1 MYEEEPLNA
10 LEILELAIQA
20 KKSPAIKNYLFPK
33 LERQAAQLES
43 EVLGSE
49 KLTPEEREKRRIK
62 AKALREVLGT
72 IDADISS
79 LELQLKKRGL
89 ESEEASS

>member
-79 LELQLKKRGL
+79 LELQLKKRGF

>member
-43 EVLGSE
+43 EVLRSE

-79 LELQLKKRGL
+79 LELQLKKRGF

>member
-1 MYEEEPLNA
+1 MSEEEPLSA
-10 LEILELAIQA
+10 LEILEMAIQA
-20 KKSPAIKNYLFPK
+20 KKSPSIKTYLFPK
-33 LERQAAQLES
+33 LERQAGQLES

-49 KLTPEEREKRRIK
+49 KLTAEEREKRRIK
-62 AKALREVLGT
+62 AKTIREVLGT

-89 ESEEASS
+89 DGEEASS